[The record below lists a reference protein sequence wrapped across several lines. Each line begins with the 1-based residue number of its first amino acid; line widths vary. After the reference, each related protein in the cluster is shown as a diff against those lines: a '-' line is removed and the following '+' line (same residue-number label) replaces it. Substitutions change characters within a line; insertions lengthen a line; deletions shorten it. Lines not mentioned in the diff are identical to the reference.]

1 MAAAVVVSEAWIVP
15 EAWSEAWRVTVEVTV
30 IVDSSSLA
38 FSVGKMPGV

>member
-1 MAAAVVVSEAWIVP
+1 MAAAVVVS